1 VRVNLDHEND
11 SIHIPPN
18 QRLEI
23 QKTVK
28 GNPLRVH
35 ALHRPLL
42 PADFVHSMVVVALKA
57 SGQAIF
63 DNLFY
68 EYGFFYVQE
77 LAKMK
82 ANALLANPVTI
93 ITNGP
98 TEFKPANLMCSD
110 IIQASYGLLIACMSA
125 P

>member
-1 VRVNLDHEND
+1 VRVELNHEKG
-11 SIHIPPN
+11 SIFIPSN
-18 QRLEI
+18 QKLEI
-23 QKTVK
+23 QKTIK

-35 ALHRPLL
+35 ALQWPLL

-68 EYGFFYVQE
+68 EYGFFFVQE

-82 ANALLANPVTI
+82 ANVVMANPVTVL
-93 ITNGP
+93 T
-98 TEFKPANLMCSD
+98 S
-110 IIQASYGLLIACMSA
+110 
-125 P
+125 